1 MRPEQA
7 QCPANET
14 RETSVSLENSVLVA
28 GVDEAG
34 RGCLAGPVY
43 AAAVILAA
51 DHGIVGLNDSK
62 QLSEKKRERLFDEI
76 QSKALSWSIAR
87 AEAGEIDRIN
97 ILQASLLAM
106 QRAVETLSVTPQEAR
121 VDGNQPPKLR
131 CKVTTVID
139 GDAIHQEIMAASI
152 LAKVARDREMLRLDA
167 EFPGYG
173 LAQHKGYGTAVHM
186 RALRELGPTI
196 IHRMS
201 FAPCAQ
207 VALSFGARA

>member
-1 MRPEQA
+1 MNPTE
-7 QCPANET
+7 
-14 RETSVSLENSVLVA
+14 LIA

-43 AAAVILAA
+43 AAAVILTS
-51 DHGIVGLNDSK
+51 DHGIIGLNDSK
-62 QLSEKKRERLFDEI
+62 QLSEKKREKLFGEI
-76 QSKALSWSIAR
+76 QSKALAWSIAR
-87 AEAGEIDRIN
+87 AEPDEIDRIN

-106 QRAVETLSVTPQEAR
+106 QRAVETLGVTPQLAL

-139 GDAIHQEIMAASI
+139 GDAIHPEIMAASI
-152 LAKVARDREMLRLDA
+152 LAKVARDREMLRLDG
-167 EFPGYG
+167 EYPGYG
-173 LAQHKGYGTAVHM
+173 LAQHKGYGTVVHM
-186 RALRELGPTI
+186 RALRELGPTV

-207 VALSFGARA
+207 VALSFVAVS

>member
-1 MRPEQA
+1 M
-7 QCPANET
+7 NT
-14 RETSVSLENSVLVA
+14 GLIA

-43 AAAVILAA
+43 AAAVILAP
-51 DHGIVGLNDSK
+51 DHGIAGLNDSK
-62 QLSEKKRERLFDEI
+62 QLSEKKREKLFVEI
-76 QSKALSWSIAR
+76 QSKSLAWSIAR
-87 AEAGEIDRIN
+87 AEPEEIDRIN

-106 QRAVETLSVTPQEAR
+106 QRAVETLALAPQEAR

-139 GDAIHQEIMAASI
+139 GDAIHEEIMAASI
-152 LAKVARDREMLRLDA
+152 LAKVARDREMLRLDQQY
-167 EFPGYG
+167 PGYG
-173 LAQHKGYGTAVHM
+173 LAKHKGYGTAVHL

-207 VALSFGARA
+207 VALSFGASA